1 MTDSVVDLILT
12 RLLAERDR
20 LNRVEAANG
29 DLRRTLFAAR
39 DFTDAPDDD
48 GLLAALA
55 ELRTELER
63 RRVEAAQTAALEL
76 GEVRAAVEGALTALG
91 IAPSGNLRLDA
102 ENLRRLVVTMR
113 APSAGLL

>member
-1 MTDSVVDLILT
+1 MTESVVDLILT

-29 DLRRTLFAAR
+29 DLRRVLFAAR
-39 DFTDAPDDD
+39 DLTDAPDDD
-48 GLLAALA
+48 GLLGTLA
-55 ELRTELER
+55 ELRVELDRLRAES
-63 RRVEAAQTAALEL
+63 ASTAALEL
-76 GEVRAAVEGALTALG
+76 GEVRSAVEGALTALG

-113 APSAGLL
+113 APMAGLL